1 MLNILQILVWFTVSA
16 TLVAYVLRLPIR
28 PWWGWSVAVGGV
40 AFFVV
45 AAVAVSLGP
54 LIAFDFRSFW
64 QLGRVLLSGGDSL
77 EFVAGH
83 ELPPLNPPTAYP
95 WFAAMALLPFRVSLV
110 LWMFVSAAGL
120 AALVPLAHRT
130 LVDRGAPGLPG
141 CGLALVTAAF
151 LISNAPRAMIQS
163 GQVAFITAFG
173 LIAALA
179 CQSRGRPGWA
189 GFWLV
194 QGTLKP
200 NTTLPFLLLFL
211 RRRDLRAWVV
221 SGALIAAIVLAFWGT
236 DLRRRATVYLQTI
249 EKLSLPGGTN
259 DISLGAASNADMV
272 GLDYALY
279 RLGLRAPGAA
289 GKAQLAASALV
300 GAVLAF
306 RILRRPRALPTGGDC
321 SLAAL
326 FSVVFFYHRSHDCV
340 VLALPLTYAVA
351 RARAGSGQAR
361 WAYLG
366 ATAAVLLALS
376 HQRKAVEMLGRA
388 YRDRDDG
395 LALLVQAVVLPY
407 ATWLVLAAMV
417 ALALGDRW
425 SHDLSILDGSGPG
438 PKDDDEVITRAG

>member
-1 MLNILQILVWFTVSA
+1 MLNILQIPIWFLVSA
-16 TLVAYVLRLPIR
+16 TLVAYVLRVPIR
-28 PWWGWSVAVGGV
+28 PRWGWSVAVGGI
-40 AFFVV
+40 AFFVA

-64 QLGRVLLSGGDSL
+64 QLGRVLISGGDSL
-77 EFVAGH
+77 DFVAGH

-95 WFAAMALLPFRVSLV
+95 WFAAMALLPFRASLV

-163 GQVAFITAFG
+163 GQLAFITALG

-221 SGALIAAIVLAFWGT
+221 SGALIAAILLAFWGT
-236 DLRRRATVYLQTI
+236 DLRGHATVYLQTI
-249 EKLSLPGGTN
+249 EKLSRPGRTN
-259 DISLGAASNADMV
+259 DIALGAASNADMV

-279 RLGLRAPGAA
+279 RLGFRAPGAA
-289 GKAQLAASALV
+289 GKAQLVASALL
-300 GAVLAF
+300 GAALAY
-306 RILRRPRALPTGGDC
+306 RILRRGGALPTGGDC
-321 SLAAL
+321 SLVAL
-326 FSVVFFYHRSHDCV
+326 FSVIFLYHRSPDCV

-351 RARAGSGQAR
+351 RARAGSGKAR

-366 ATAAVLLALS
+366 ATAAVLLVLS
-376 HQRKAVEMLGRA
+376 HQRKAVELLGKAYGDRA
-388 YRDRDDG
+388 DG
-395 LALLVQAVVLPY
+395 LALVVQAVVLPY

-425 SHDLSILDGSGPG
+425 SGDLPNLGAPSPPRSPDHGP
-438 PKDDDEVITRAG
+438 A

>member
-1 MLNILQILVWFTVSA
+1 MFNVLHIPIWFTVSSM
-16 TLVAYVLRLPIR
+16 LVFYVLRLPIR
-28 PWWGWSVAVGGV
+28 SWWGWSVAVVGV
-40 AFFVV
+40 VFFVV

-54 LIAFDFRSFW
+54 LIAFDYRSFW

-77 EFVAGH
+77 DFVAGH

-95 WFAAMALLPFRVSLV
+95 WFAAMALLPFRASLV
-110 LWMFVSAAGL
+110 AWMFVSAAGL
-120 AALVPLAHRT
+120 AALVPLAHRI
-130 LVDRGAPGLPG
+130 LVDRGTPGLPG

-151 LISNAPRAMIQS
+151 MISNSPRAMIQS
-163 GQVAFITAFG
+163 GQLAFITAFG

-211 RRRDLRAWVV
+211 RRRDIRTWVV
-221 SGALIAAIVLAFWGT
+221 SGALITASLLAFWGT
-236 DLRRRATVYLQTI
+236 DLRRHATVYLQTI
-249 EKLSLPGGTN
+249 EKLSRPGGAN

-272 GLDYALY
+272 GLDYAFY

-289 GKAQLAASALV
+289 GKAQIVAIALLGAA
-300 GAVLAF
+300 LAF
-306 RILRRPRALPTGGDC
+306 RILRRPGALPTGGDC
-321 SLAAL
+321 SLVAL
-326 FSVVFFYHRSHDCV
+326 FSVIFLYHRSHDCV

-366 ATAAVLLALS
+366 ATAAVLLVLS
-376 HQRKAVEMLGRA
+376 HQRKAVELLSKA
-388 YRDRDDG
+388 YRDRADG
-395 LALLVQAVVLPY
+395 LALLVQAIVLPY
-407 ATWLVLAAMV
+407 ATWLVLGAMI

-425 SHDLSILDGSGPG
+425 SRDLPILDGCGPNPG
-438 PKDDDEVITRAG
+438 RGTTTR